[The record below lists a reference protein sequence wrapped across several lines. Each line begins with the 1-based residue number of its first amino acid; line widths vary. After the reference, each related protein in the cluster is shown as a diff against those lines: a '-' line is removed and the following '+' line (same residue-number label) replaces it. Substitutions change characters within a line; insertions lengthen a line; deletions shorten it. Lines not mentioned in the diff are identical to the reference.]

1 MSVVTDYLKAVAS
14 SAFQGDS
21 GLESWSFPDERGRC
35 LVLFMQRLGDAVIAS
50 GFVNTLHKRYPEMP
64 IDILGRP
71 GLREVCAT
79 FTSFQEYFGIDLPFW
94 GAHRKSYSD
103 VMSALRTIRAIRRRK
118 YSYCINLIGDIRENL
133 VGRMTGARW
142 RVAPVW
148 SPGHPFAQLITPGN
162 ARWMTNCGIRIPAEY
177 SSYYESMSVLARQ
190 LGMGDIEWPRHLA
203 RQQDG
208 EKPVTVA
215 IHPGS
220 SHPSKQWGA
229 AKWKNLIRDL
239 DSRGYQTV
247 FVGSPE
253 ERAFLLEEFSQEI
266 RDCGSGVWTS
276 DVSGLATFV
285 SSVDAL
291 VGMDSFSAHVAHSV
305 GVPAIVLHGSTEVGI
320 MDPPDS
326 IGLSAGHLCK
336 FFPCH
341 YKYPC
346 KGTEGEYCCSR
357 GIETSEVVDALLS
370 VLNEDK

>member
-1 MSVVTDYLKAVAS
+1 
-14 SAFQGDS
+14 
-21 GLESWSFPDERGRC
+21 
-35 LVLFMQRLGDAVIAS
+35 
-50 GFVNTLHKRYPEMP
+50 
-64 IDILGRP
+64 
-71 GLREVCAT
+71 
-79 FTSFQEYFGIDLPFW
+79 
-94 GAHRKSYSD
+94 
-103 VMSALRTIRAIRRRK
+103 
-118 YSYCINLIGDIRENL
+118 
-133 VGRMTGARW
+133 
-142 RVAPVW
+142 
-148 SPGHPFAQLITPGN
+148 
-162 ARWMTNCGIRIPAEY
+162 MTNCGIRIPAEY